1 MSDIKISLDT
11 SGSGAI
17 SIVRVDGVIDTM
29 TAPELEKVMNSLL
42 EQKKFDVI
50 VDLGGVDYI
59 SSAGWGIFISNI
71 REIRQNNGDI
81 KLARMIP
88 NVYEIFEL
96 LEFDSILRAFD
107 SIEKAKTDFPNATDG
122 EVIVNIGTKKIP
134 VEQAEKAV
142 SAPAPDQEP
151 VIEPA
156 AEFKTETAIPVEK
169 EEPIPETKPIDEKPR
184 GAHQSLDRIVFSLIE
199 KDPFLTISEISNEI
213 RRKQSLYKAGW
224 WKIWG
229 ILKRN
234 RLLRRKN
241 RFRWARANSGKGND

>member
-107 SIEKAKTDFPNATDG
+107 SIEKAKTDFPGSAHG
-122 EVIVNIGTKKIP
+122 EVVVNIGTKKIP
-134 VEQAEKAV
+134 VQEVAAPDPEPVVKKTPEPEVKIEEPSPVKKEKIAQETPPIIEKA
-142 SAPAPDQEP
+142 Q
-151 VIEPA
+151 
-156 AEFKTETAIPVEK
+156 
-169 EEPIPETKPIDEKPR
+169 KPT
-184 GAHQSLDRIVFSLIE
+184 QTLDRIVFSLIE
-199 KDPFLTISEISNEI
+199 KDPFLTVSEISSEI
-213 RRKQSLYKAGW
+213 RRKQPYYKAGW

-229 ILKRN
+229 ILRRN
-234 RLLRRKN
+234 GLLRRRN
-241 RFRWARANSGKGND
+241 RFRWARANAGKGNE